1 MFEEIEWRDVRGF
14 EGFYQVSNTGR
25 VRSLDRHN
33 GVRVFKGR
41 ELSPHKNNEGNLI
54 LSLRGLTK
62 RGIVVNQLV
71 AQTFL
76 PPIAGSRTVRHI
88 DGDRTNNHVNNLEW
102 IVRKRGQL
110 KERGRKLNCAK
121 VAEIRA
127 SIQKGMSLTQI
138 ADCYQVDLSMISRI
152 KNNKA
157 WKDNR
162 YDSSNRH
169 RHSRYQNIDRS

>member
-1 MFEEIEWRDVRGF
+1 MSEEIEWRDVKGF

-41 ELSPHKNNEGNLI
+41 ELSPHKSSEGKPLV
-54 LSLRGLTK
+54 SLRGLTK
-62 RGIVVNQLV
+62 RDIVVHQLV

-76 PPIAGSRTVRHI
+76 PPVEGFRTVRHI
-88 DGDRTNNHVNNLEW
+88 DGDGTNNHVNNLEW
-102 IVRKRGQL
+102 IVNIHKTRPL
-110 KERGRKLNCAK
+110 KGLAKKLNSIK

-127 SIQKGMSLTQI
+127 LIAKGESLTKI
-138 ADCYQVDLSMISRI
+138 ADRYQVDLSMISRI

-157 WKDNR
+157 WKDKALNH
-162 YDSSNRH
+162 YD
-169 RHSRYQNIDRS
+169 